1 MENPNPL
8 LLFCST
14 LTIKDGCLVRG
25 RVHVIWMEEP
35 LTLLRFVP
43 LPKSSTP
50 ARIQSNA
57 ALHDFELDTED
68 MARLDKLDQ
77 GANGAVGWNPV
88 DAP

>member
-1 MENPNPL
+1 M
-8 LLFCST
+8 FCST
-14 LTIKDGCLVRG
+14 CGSVVEIGSYE
-25 RVHVIWMEEP
+25 IIMEEP

-57 ALHDFELDTED
+57 ALYDFELDTED